1 MNFKDY
7 LFKFKSFN
15 MLKKAN
21 NLTFDEFTSF
31 ICNKELIQTTNYMVS
46 SLEGELHLDK
56 IINAREL
63 ITVYTVCAFNNI
75 LFEDNNDEAVK
86 NLINIGKELAIY
98 LESDVEDKD
107 YMFQLAQ
114 LCIEFKNLFNIW
126 KSGDKDKLIGEIQE
140 AYFKLDASLTLTT
153 LQGEDYEEWKKG
165 VDNVKRILKDNLMII
180 AGKETVKEM
189 EGMKYDIMM
198 LDDKVQNGIALV
210 MEKAFWDHIITEM
223 NLGNYKSFIGLFSEI
238 KDLFIVLVSNREVFV
253 NQINSSLICQ
263 MDKCDLQLIY
273 NNIVFIYE
281 KIKEYGIPD
290 NDSNVD
296 QIINKIHEDF
306 NNIKNL
312 DKNKMMLEYMRSAF
326 ILIKDL
332 IQKKDEFL
340 SGNYNNEGTNKE
352 NNEDE
357 MNEGTNEDEM
367 NEGTNEDEMN
377 EGTNKDEMNEGT
389 NECGDSDE

>member
-367 NEGTNEDEMN
+367 
-377 EGTNKDEMNEGT
+377 
-389 NECGDSDE
+389 